1 MMAVP
6 LHSKKSTQCFTKKN
20 QYDEFIDNHRR
31 CSYVDVSTYEHRD
44 AEWVQTSH
52 LLSPVADSTAS

>member
-1 MMAVP
+1 MFH
-6 LHSKKSTQCFTKKN
+6 LKKN